1 MTPLARRLVALV
13 GGILLLA
20 VVVLAASLSFGPAA
34 RAGLILLA
42 VGLLIVGAI
51 SAVLLRWFRKEL
63 AGTNTDRNY
72 DLDFERQAELEAAR
86 GADDDRPIPATGDDD
101 GTAPATRDGDDG
113 RAPAARDGD
122 DHPQSGDGG
131 R

>member
-1 MTPLARRLVALV
+1 MTPLARRLVASV

-20 VVVLAASLSFGPAA
+20 VVVLAASLSLGPAA

-63 AGTNTDRNY
+63 AGTNTDRSY
-72 DLDFERQAELEAAR
+72 DLDVERQAKLEAAR
-86 GADDDRPIPATGDDD
+86 DDDD
-101 GTAPATRDGDDG
+101 GTPPATRDGDG
-113 RAPAARDGD
+113 PAPTARDGD
-122 DHPQSGDGG
+122 DGSQSSDGG
-131 R
+131 G